1 MDGVTEGP
9 ELSARAAYSLILMAV
24 TMPFVYKL
32 LEQLENAVN
41 SNQLERRPSLG
52 RGSESLH
59 RTLRPEG
66 PHLVLVVPE
75 PGGPASSPNLGFLAS
90 LSFLSTSLAQLLSL
104 SPLWPHSMENS
115 WPTSFSALKV
125 VIEVLSHFPSAACSP
140 SSLTGHLRFRVSMK
154 THYLPA
160 WFRWLSFFLEAGGI
174 SMMNILKR
182 KKKKERKHS
191 WFVVRLV
198 SY

>member
-52 RGSESLH
+52 RGSESLQ

-75 PGGPASSPNLGFLAS
+75 PGSPA
-90 LSFLSTSLAQLLSL
+90 
-104 SPLWPHSMENS
+104 
-115 WPTSFSALKV
+115 
-125 VIEVLSHFPSAACSP
+125 
-140 SSLTGHLRFRVSMK
+140 
-154 THYLPA
+154 
-160 WFRWLSFFLEAGGI
+160 
-174 SMMNILKR
+174 
-182 KKKKERKHS
+182 
-191 WFVVRLV
+191 
-198 SY
+198 